1 MVYFSFGFSRNR
13 LQSKN
18 DKGIAKT
25 KDMFVCVLL
34 RKKGIMAIKNITSNT
49 PLFFLY
55 SIILLARELAVL
67 NMAGMAYNRIAAIY
81 TT

>member
-13 LQSKN
+13 LQRKK

-25 KDMFVCVLL
+25 NDMFVCVLL

-55 SIILLARELAVL
+55 SIILLERELAVL
-67 NMAGMAYNRIAAIY
+67 NMAGTVYNKRAEI
-81 TT
+81 